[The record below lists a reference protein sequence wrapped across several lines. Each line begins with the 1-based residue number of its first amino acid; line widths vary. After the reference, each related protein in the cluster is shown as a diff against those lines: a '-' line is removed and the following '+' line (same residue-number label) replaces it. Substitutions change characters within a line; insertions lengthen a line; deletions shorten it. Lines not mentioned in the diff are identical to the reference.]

1 MSDATDLLEA
11 HPLGEGDWIAVAE
24 LCRLCRLDVTVLAAL
39 AELGVIA
46 PRGYSPED
54 WQFPAT
60 ALPLLRTAGRL
71 MHDLRVNVSGAALA
85 VELLERQRGLERRVR
100 RIGLHG
106 HGGAE
111 EVG

>member
-24 LCRLCRLDVTVLAAL
+24 LCRLCRMDVTVLAEL

-46 PRGYSPED
+46 PRGYSPEE

-71 MHDLRVNVSGAALA
+71 MHDLGVNVCGAALA
-85 VELLERQRGLERRVR
+85 VELLERQRELERRVR
-100 RIGLHG
+100 RLERLAH
-106 HGGAE
+106 E
-111 EVG
+111 